1 MKKSSIWRRSIIT
14 ISVILVAVT
23 AYLVYHYGYIVYQNY
38 TYYTHYENVH
48 GLQRSSQVVL
58 NGVKIG
64 EVSDIELKDR
74 NMVKVT
80 MEIDKDVKIP
90 KGTIALLASKNLMD
104 EKMITLRFSDQV
116 EIYNHKGIIAGRYD
130 TTVLEMRDQ
139 IDPIIQSTKYTLSN
153 SKKNLNNTKQEIEN
167 GMIIDIRKDI
177 KDAEHTM
184 RDYRKQSQDIKKNAA
199 RVTASLKAIGEKT
212 STLVANKEKI
222 NQNIKEAEVTTE
234 KLSEIT
240 VAEQL
245 KNISASAKKVEDK
258 TKQADTEGTTSK
270 LINEAE
276 TYNDAVKELRDVND
290 QVKEFKNDPPGIS
303 VF

>member
-153 SKKNLNNTKQEIEN
+153 SKKNLNNTKQEIED
-167 GMIIDIRKDI
+167 GMVIDIRKDI
-177 KDAEHTM
+177 KNVEHTM
-184 RDYRKQSQDIKKNAA
+184 RNYRKQSEDIKTNAA
-199 RVTASLKAIGEKT
+199 RVTASLKTIGEKT

-222 NQNIKEAEVTTE
+222 NQNIQEAKVTTE

-258 TKQADTEGTTSK
+258 TKQVDTEGATSK
-270 LINEAE
+270 LINETE
-276 TYNDAVKELRDVND
+276 TYNDAVKKLRNVND
-290 QVKEFKNDPPGIS
+290 QVKEYEEDPPGIS